1 MRRNHI
7 SAPHPCAQT
16 LSALALLASL
26 AVPAGFAAPAFA
38 DEAQDAEQGAQAATD
53 QDTQATEQT
62 AQASGATTS
71 ASMQAVAQPLSVKSL
86 SGDSIEADEA
96 LQGLVAQNSLAV
108 DVSLTNDTAAVQAFY
123 TALND
128 MRSQVGSAAIAQD
141 ADLETAAWQRAAESV
156 LARSDIRPD
165 GTAFNTAN
173 ERIAAEVLY
182 WGSATDETDA
192 KTVLA
197 TLVSSDDY
205 ATQAGWLMDATNIG
219 CACVRDADG
228 NVSWAIEL
236 SFDGAAQS
244 QAQVA
249 SGEAT
254 YTVNVAAANVTNV
267 TLPEKLE
274 MKSGDVVQPS
284 LEATVEGTLWF
295 GPAGYSYDF
304 TGAKVAVKTGSF
316 IWNSANTS
324 IVSATADGT
333 LTAIKAG
340 TVTISATDA
349 DGSNPRF
356 GVVVVDGGAPTAA
369 YDLGTCTIVGITGED
384 GKGNFYLN
392 DQGTVTMP
400 NFNVMAPDGTV
411 IDPVNYTATI
421 NYNERTSI
429 AVLTV
434 KANSKSELCSGIV
447 TRQLTVVD
455 PAKLAAQ
462 QAAAEAEAAQEAQ
475 ANGDE
480 GAAGAEGET
489 GAQDNQA
496 GEAGSEGSQD
506 AEGSVGQADTQDGQA
521 GVEGANEKGAED
533 GQNDEGDAGEA
544 GDQDNEGEIGSGN
557 GQGAEDADASSADA
571 DGEANQGDAGTA
583 DEGTQGDSAAD
594 ASGAEA
600 ADPDA
605 ATLPEGSGDAQ
616 GTGDVETITT
626 TKDISQ
632 GQLTLSFSSLTYT
645 GSPIQATGATL
656 TVGGTTLTEGTDYT
670 LSYSDNVKVGTATA
684 TATGI
689 GACAGSLKTTFD
701 IAPADMS
708 LTSVTMPNLPYT
720 GQAMSPQ
727 PKSVTYEVDGATT
740 ELVVGVDYQVVG
752 FTNNTNIGDATVV
765 LQGMGNFTGTLIAN
779 WKIVQQGT
787 GDAGTTL
794 TIPQTADPT
803 DFAGITA
810 FGVAGSLLLTAAGA
824 LFAHMRR
831 NAAKAGR

>member
-38 DEAQDAEQGAQAATD
+38 DEAQDAEQGARATTD
-53 QDTQATEQT
+53 QDTQATEQAAQTSGTT
-62 AQASGATTS
+62 AS
-71 ASMQAVAQPLSVKSL
+71 ASTQVVSQPLSVKSL

-141 ADLETAAWQRAAESV
+141 ADLEAAAWQRAAESV

-173 ERIAAEVLY
+173 ERIAAEVLV

-349 DGSNPRF
+349 DSSNPRF

-434 KANSKSELCSGIV
+434 KANSKSGLCSGIV

-489 GAQDNQA
+489 GAQNGEASADEAGDQDSA
-496 GEAGSEGSQD
+496 GGADEEGSEGTQSDEGEAGSEGDQEATDSDATDANDDAQVGEDAPATD
-506 AEGSVGQADTQDGQA
+506 AEG
-521 GVEGANEKGAED
+521 
-533 GQNDEGDAGEA
+533 
-544 GDQDNEGEIGSGN
+544 
-557 GQGAEDADASSADA
+557 GQGASTADA
-571 DGEANQGDAGTA
+571 GD
-583 DEGTQGDSAAD
+583 
-594 ASGAEA
+594 AEA

-656 TVGGTTLTEGTDYT
+656 TVGGATLTEGIDYT

-689 GACAGSLKTTFD
+689 GACTGSLKTTFD

-708 LTSVTMPNLPYT
+708 LTNVTMPNLPYT

-727 PKSVTYEVDGATT
+727 PKSVTYEVDGVTT

-803 DFAGITA
+803 DFAGMAA

-824 LFAHMRR
+824 LFARMRR
-831 NAAKAGR
+831 NATKAGR

>member
-38 DEAQDAEQGAQAATD
+38 DEAQDAEQGAQATAD
-53 QDTQATEQT
+53 QGTQATEQT
-62 AQASGATTS
+62 AQSSGAATS
-71 ASMQAVAQPLSVKSL
+71 TSTQALAQPLSVKSL
-86 SGDSIEADEA
+86 SWDSIEADEA

-141 ADLETAAWQRAAESV
+141 ADLETAAWQRVAESV

-173 ERIAAEVLY
+173 ERIAAEVLV

-475 ANGDE
+475 TNGDE

-489 GAQDNQA
+489 GAQD
-496 GEAGSEGSQD
+496 GEAS
-506 AEGSVGQADTQDGQA
+506 AD
-521 GVEGANEKGAED
+521 
-533 GQNDEGDAGEA
+533 EA
-544 GDQDNEGEIGSGN
+544 GDQD
-557 GQGAEDADASSADA
+557 SA
-571 DGEANQGDAGTA
+571 GDAGE
-583 DEGTQGDSAAD
+583 EGSEDAQND
-594 ASGAEA
+594 ASGEGSEGDPEAADSNAGDTDAQDGEDAPAADVEGGQDDSTADAGDAEA

-605 ATLPEGSGDAQ
+605 ATLPEGAGDAQ

-689 GACAGSLKTTFD
+689 GACTGSLKTTFD

-727 PKSVTYEVDGATT
+727 PKSVTYEVDGVTT

-810 FGVAGSLLLTAAGA
+810 FGVAGALLLTAAGA
-824 LFAHMRR
+824 LFARMRR
-831 NAAKAGR
+831 DAAKAGR

>member
-38 DEAQDAEQGAQAATD
+38 DEAQDAEQSAQATTD
-53 QDTQATEQT
+53 QDTQATEQA
-62 AQASGATTS
+62 AQTSGAATS
-71 ASMQAVAQPLSVKSL
+71 TSTQVVAQPLSVKSL
-86 SGDSIEADEA
+86 SWDSIEADEA

-165 GTAFNTAN
+165 GTAFNTPN
-173 ERIAAEVLY
+173 ERIAAEVLV

-462 QAAAEAEAAQEAQ
+462 QAATEAEAAQ

-489 GAQDNQA
+489 DAQNGEADA
-496 GEAGSEGSQD
+496 GEEGDQ
-506 AEGSVGQADTQDGQA
+506 GGT
-521 GVEGANEKGAED
+521 
-533 GQNDEGDAGEA
+533 GDAGEEGSEDAQSDEGKEGSEGDQEATDSDVNDANANAQGGEDAPATDVEGGQDDSTADA
-544 GDQDNEGEIGSGN
+544 GD
-557 GQGAEDADASSADA
+557 
-571 DGEANQGDAGTA
+571 
-583 DEGTQGDSAAD
+583 
-594 ASGAEA
+594 AEA

-605 ATLPEGSGDAQ
+605 ATLPEGASDAQ

-689 GACAGSLKTTFD
+689 GACTGSLKTTFD

-727 PKSVTYEVDGATT
+727 PKSVTYEADGVTT

-803 DFAGITA
+803 DFAGIAA

-824 LFAHMRR
+824 LFARMRR

>member
-1 MRRNHI
+1 M
-7 SAPHPCAQT
+7 
-16 LSALALLASL
+16 
-26 AVPAGFAAPAFA
+26 
-38 DEAQDAEQGAQAATD
+38 
-53 QDTQATEQT
+53 
-62 AQASGATTS
+62 
-71 ASMQAVAQPLSVKSL
+71 AQPLSVKSL
-86 SGDSIEADEA
+86 SWDSIEADEA

-173 ERIAAEVLY
+173 ERIAAEVLV

-480 GAAGAEGET
+480 GTAGAEGET
-489 GAQDNQA
+489 GAQDGEADA
-496 GEAGSEGSQD
+496 GEEGDQGS
-506 AEGSVGQADTQDGQA
+506 T
-521 GVEGANEKGAED
+521 
-533 GQNDEGDAGEA
+533 GDAGEEGSEDAQNDTGGEGSEGNQEAADA
-544 GDQDNEGEIGSGN
+544 GAG
-557 GQGAEDADASSADA
+557 DADAQGGEDAPATDAEGGQDDSTADA
-571 DGEANQGDAGTA
+571 GDAET
-583 DEGTQGDSAAD
+583 
-594 ASGAEA
+594 

-605 ATLPEGSGDAQ
+605 ATLPEGAGDAQ

-656 TVGGTTLTEGTDYT
+656 AVGGTTLTEGTDYT

-727 PKSVTYEVDGATT
+727 PKSVTYEVDGVIT

-810 FGVAGSLLLTAAGA
+810 FGLAGSLLLTAAGA
-824 LFAHMRR
+824 LFARMRR
-831 NAAKAGR
+831 DAAKAGR

>member
-38 DEAQDAEQGAQAATD
+38 DEAQDAEQGAQAAAD
-53 QDTQATEQT
+53 QDTQATEQA
-62 AQASGATTS
+62 AQSSGATTS
-71 ASMQAVAQPLSVKSL
+71 TSTQVVAQPLSVKSL
-86 SGDSIEADEA
+86 SWDSIEADEA

-108 DVSLTNDTAAVQAFY
+108 DVPLTNDTAAVQAFY

-173 ERIAAEVLY
+173 ERIAAEVLV

-304 TGAKVAVKTGSF
+304 TGAKVTVKTGSF

-462 QAAAEAEAAQEAQ
+462 QAAAEAGATQEAQ
-475 ANGDE
+475 PSEDE

-489 GAQDNQA
+489 GAQD
-496 GEAGSEGSQD
+496 GEAS
-506 AEGSVGQADTQDGQA
+506 AD
-521 GVEGANEKGAED
+521 
-533 GQNDEGDAGEA
+533 EA
-544 GDQDNEGEIGSGN
+544 GDQD
-557 GQGAEDADASSADA
+557 SA
-571 DGEANQGDAGTA
+571 GDAGEEGSEGDQSVTGETGSEGDREATDSDVNDANADTQGGEDAAATDVEGGQDDSTA
-583 DEGTQGDSAAD
+583 DAG
-594 ASGAEA
+594 GAEA

-605 ATLPEGSGDAQ
+605 ATLPEGAGDAQ

-689 GACAGSLKTTFD
+689 GACTGSLKTTFD

-727 PKSVTYEVDGATT
+727 PKSVTYEVDGVTT

-803 DFAGITA
+803 DFAGIAA

-824 LFAHMRR
+824 LFARMRR

>member
-38 DEAQDAEQGAQAATD
+38 DEAQDAEQGAQAAAD
-53 QDTQATEQT
+53 QGTQAAEQT
-62 AQASGATTS
+62 AQSSGAATS
-71 ASMQAVAQPLSVKSL
+71 TSTQALAQPLSVKSL
-86 SGDSIEADEA
+86 SWDSIEADEA

-141 ADLETAAWQRAAESV
+141 ADLETAAWQRVAESV

-173 ERIAAEVLY
+173 ERIAAEVLV

-274 MKSGDVVQPS
+274 MKSGGVVQPS

-480 GAAGAEGET
+480 GATGAEGET
-489 GAQDNQA
+489 GAQDGEADA
-496 GEAGSEGSQD
+496 GEEGDQGSTGDVGEEGPEDVQNDAGREGSEGNQEAADAGAGDADAQGGEDAPATD
-506 AEGSVGQADTQDGQA
+506 AEGNQD
-521 GVEGANEKGAED
+521 D
-533 GQNDEGDAGEA
+533 
-544 GDQDNEGEIGSGN
+544 ST
-557 GQGAEDADASSADA
+557 ADASD
-571 DGEANQGDAGTA
+571 
-583 DEGTQGDSAAD
+583 
-594 ASGAEA
+594 AEA

-605 ATLPEGSGDAQ
+605 ASLPEGSGDAQ

-689 GACAGSLKTTFD
+689 GACTGSLKTTFD
-701 IAPADMS
+701 VAPADMS

-727 PKSVTYEVDGATT
+727 PKSVTYEVDGVIT

-810 FGVAGSLLLTAAGA
+810 FGLAGSLLLTAAGA
-824 LFAHMRR
+824 LFARMRR
-831 NAAKAGR
+831 DAAKAGR

>member
-62 AQASGATTS
+62 AQTSGTTTS
-71 ASMQAVAQPLSVKSL
+71 TSTQALAQPLSVKSL

-173 ERIAAEVLY
+173 ERIAAEVLV

-274 MKSGDVVQPS
+274 MKSGGVVQPS

-447 TRQLTVVD
+447 TRQLAVVD

-462 QAAAEAEAAQEAQ
+462 QAATEAETAQEAQ
-475 ANGDE
+475 ANE
-480 GAAGAEGET
+480 GEDDAAGAEGET
-489 GAQDNQA
+489 GAQD
-496 GEAGSEGSQD
+496 GEAS
-506 AEGSVGQADTQDGQA
+506 AD
-521 GVEGANEKGAED
+521 
-533 GQNDEGDAGEA
+533 EA
-544 GDQDNEGEIGSGN
+544 GDQDSAGDAGEEGSEGDQEATDSDVN
-557 GQGAEDADASSADA
+557 DADADA
-571 DGEANQGDAGTA
+571 QDGEGAATTDAEGNQD
-583 DEGTQGDSAAD
+583 DSTAD

-684 TATGI
+684 TAAGI
-689 GACAGSLKTTFD
+689 GACTGSLKTTFD

-727 PKSVTYEVDGATT
+727 PKSVTYEVDGVTT

-824 LFAHMRR
+824 LFARMRR
-831 NAAKAGR
+831 DAAKAGR

>member
-38 DEAQDAEQGAQAATD
+38 DEAQDAEQGAQAAAD
-53 QDTQATEQT
+53 QGTQDAEQT
-62 AQASGATTS
+62 AQTSGAATS
-71 ASMQAVAQPLSVKSL
+71 ASTQVVAQPLSVKSL
-86 SGDSIEADEA
+86 SWDSIEADEA

-173 ERIAAEVLY
+173 ERIAAEVLV

-205 ATQAGWLMDATNIG
+205 AAQAGWLMDATNIG

-340 TVTISATDA
+340 TVTISATDN

-480 GAAGAEGET
+480 GTAGAEGET
-489 GAQDNQA
+489 GAQD
-496 GEAGSEGSQD
+496 
-506 AEGSVGQADTQDGQA
+506 
-521 GVEGANEKGAED
+521 
-533 GQNDEGDAGEA
+533 GEA
-544 GDQDNEGEIGSGN
+544 GDQGSTGDVGEEGDQGST
-557 GQGAEDADASSADA
+557 
-571 DGEANQGDAGTA
+571 GDAGEEGSEGVQSVTGEEGSEGNQEAMDSDATDANA
-583 DEGTQGDSAAD
+583 DAQDGEDAPATDAEGNQDDSTAD

-626 TKDISQ
+626 TKDISR

-689 GACAGSLKTTFD
+689 GTCTGSLKTTFD

-727 PKSVTYEVDGATT
+727 PKSVTYEVDGVTT
-740 ELVVGVDYQVVG
+740 ELAVGVDYQVVG

-803 DFAGITA
+803 DLEGMAA
-810 FGVAGSLLLTAAGA
+810 FGIAGSMFLTAAGA
-824 LFAHMRR
+824 LFARMRR
-831 NAAKAGR
+831 DAARAGR

>member
-38 DEAQDAEQGAQAATD
+38 DEAQGAEQGAQAAAD
-53 QDTQATEQT
+53 QDTQDAGQT
-62 AQASGATTS
+62 AQTSGATTS
-71 ASMQAVAQPLSVKSL
+71 TSTQVVAQPLSVKSL
-86 SGDSIEADEA
+86 SWDSIEADEA

-173 ERIAAEVLY
+173 ERIAAEVLV

-462 QAAAEAEAAQEAQ
+462 QATAEAEAAQEAQ
-475 ANGDE
+475 ANEDE
-480 GAAGAEGET
+480 GAAGTEGET
-489 GAQDNQA
+489 GAQDGGADA
-496 GEAGSEGSQD
+496 GEEGDQGSTGDVGEESSEGAQNDAGGEGSEGNQEAADADAGGTDAQDGEDAPATD
-506 AEGSVGQADTQDGQA
+506 AEGGQD
-521 GVEGANEKGAED
+521 
-533 GQNDEGDAGEA
+533 
-544 GDQDNEGEIGSGN
+544 
-557 GQGAEDADASSADA
+557 
-571 DGEANQGDAGTA
+571 
-583 DEGTQGDSAAD
+583 DSTAD

-684 TATGI
+684 TATGL
-689 GACAGSLKTTFD
+689 GACTGSLKTTFD

-727 PKSVTYEVDGATT
+727 PKSVTYEVDGVTT

-824 LFAHMRR
+824 LFARIRR